1 VAQAQG
7 GPTAA
12 RWAGSDVM
20 IPPARCSGP
29 AGFMRPKPISAG
41 PARRALLHPGCQAG
55 LPRREPQ
62 PKPPEPRCCRCSAPR
77 SYPSALRCSVGH
89 CRRSPGPTYSPVG
102 RTPQR
107 PIRALGRRRQC
118 LRVFVSR
125 IFPPCSP
132 APVQR
137 STKAGSSRLV
147 RDGSQVVLSFHSVA
161 VTLRHGQRQAGHLFA
176 AHSPCPRGRSG
187 AEKTVRN
194 AGMT

>member
-77 SYPSALRCSVGH
+77 SSPSALRCSVGH
-89 CRRSPGPTYSPVG
+89 CRRSPVPTYSPVG

-118 LRVFVSR
+118 LRVFVSQ

-161 VTLRHGQRQAGHLFA
+161 VTLRRRRRQATICLQCILPVHAGDPGLKRPFA
-176 AHSPCPRGRSG
+176 MP
-187 AEKTVRN
+187 E
-194 AGMT
+194 